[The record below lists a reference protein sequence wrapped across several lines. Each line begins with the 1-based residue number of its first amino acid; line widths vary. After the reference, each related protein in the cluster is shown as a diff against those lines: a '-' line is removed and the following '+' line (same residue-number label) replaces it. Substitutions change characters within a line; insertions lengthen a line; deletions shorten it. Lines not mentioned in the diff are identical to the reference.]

1 MAGSVTPVP
10 APDGQTIAI
19 SGATDL
25 PGSTGPGGRGRPVA
39 LAVAGAAC
47 ISASAILI
55 TLSRAS
61 AANAALYRCL
71 LALPVL
77 ALLAIAE
84 QRRLGPRQR
93 RARAGAAVAGLF
105 LAVDLVLWNHAIA
118 AVGAGIATVLGNLQ
132 VVFVALLAWLLL
144 RERPG
149 RGYLLTLPVVM
160 AGVALVAGLASHP
173 AAGVHPLD
181 GIGFGLGTSLAYAGF
196 LLTLRQSSASA
207 RHVAGPIA
215 DATAGATAGCLLLGL
230 AAGGLWPVPGWASLG
245 WLLLLAMSSGTLG
258 WLAITYS
265 LARLPAAVSALLLL
279 LQPVTS
285 LVLAAVILG
294 QVPNLLQVAGAV
306 LVCGGVVA
314 ASWLS
319 ARPRPLPVPAGA
331 PEGGGGRGAGP

>member
-10 APDGQTIAI
+10 APDGQIIAA
-19 SGATDL
+19 SGTADPALAAGT
-25 PGSTGPGGRGRPVA
+25 GGRGRPVG

-47 ISASAILI
+47 ISSSAILI
-55 TLSRAS
+55 TLSGAS

-77 ALLAIAE
+77 ALAAVAE
-84 QRRLGPRQR
+84 QRRLGPRRR
-93 RARAGAAVAGLF
+93 RARTGAAGAGLF

-132 VVFVALLAWLLL
+132 VVFVALLARLLL

-149 RGYLLTLPVVM
+149 RRYLLALPVVM

-173 AAGVHPLD
+173 AAGIRPLA
-181 GIGFGLGTSLAYAGF
+181 GIGYGLGTSLAYAGF
-196 LLTLRQSSASA
+196 LLTLRQSSAPA

-230 AAGGLWPVPGWASLG
+230 AFGGLWPVPGWPSLG

-279 LQPVTS
+279 LQPVAS
-285 LVLAAVILG
+285 LALAAVVLG
-294 QVPNLLQVAGAV
+294 QVPDLLQVTGAV

-314 ASWLS
+314 ASWPA
-319 ARPRPLPVPAGA
+319 ARVRPQ
-331 PEGGGGRGAGP
+331 GAGP

>member
-1 MAGSVTPVP
+1 MIAASGTAAPPGPAG
-10 APDGQTIAI
+10 AGR
-19 SGATDL
+19 
-25 PGSTGPGGRGRPVA
+25 RGRPVA

-77 ALLAIAE
+77 APLALAE
-84 QRRLGPRQR
+84 RRRLGRRGR
-93 RARAGAAVAGLF
+93 RARAGAAAAGLF
-105 LAVDLVLWNHAIA
+105 LSVDLVLWNHAIA

-149 RGYLLTLPVVM
+149 RRYLLALPVVM

-173 AAGVHPLD
+173 AAGTRPLA
-181 GIGFGLGTSLAYAGF
+181 GIGYGLGTSLAYAGF
-196 LLTLRQSSASA
+196 LLTLRQSSAPA

-230 AAGGLWPVPGWASLG
+230 AFGGLWPVPGWPSLG

-258 WLAITYS
+258 WLAITYA

-279 LQPVTS
+279 LQPVAS
-285 LVLAAVILG
+285 LALAAVVLG
-294 QVPNLLQVAGAV
+294 QVPDLLQVTGAV

-314 ASWLS
+314 ASWPGTR
-319 ARPRPLPVPAGA
+319 ARPLPAPAGA
-331 PEGGGGRGAGP
+331 AGAGARGAGR